1 MVTLAHLRD
10 PSRAFASSTSVR
22 LFEIELL
29 VFHRFSSTDCTT
41 PARALPR
48 ARAHALTFRRNTR
61 AHDRQRAKGRP
72 IIRRQSHVF
81 AFARA
86 SIDTPGARSR

>member
-48 ARAHALTFRRNTR
+48 ARANPSLFAATR
-61 AHDRQRAKGRP
+61 ARTTVNA
-72 IIRRQSHVF
+72 RRG
-81 AFARA
+81 
-86 SIDTPGARSR
+86 DL